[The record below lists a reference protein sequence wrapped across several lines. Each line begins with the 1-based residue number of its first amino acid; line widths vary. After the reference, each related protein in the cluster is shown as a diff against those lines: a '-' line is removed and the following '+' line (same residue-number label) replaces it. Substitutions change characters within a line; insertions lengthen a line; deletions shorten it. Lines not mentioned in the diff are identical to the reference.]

1 MVRRPQAVK
10 TVVQSR
16 KFLSVII
23 ACYKDAQ
30 AIPVM
35 YERLSKVLQS
45 LPISYEI
52 IFVNDGSPDDSET
65 VLLKLSEKDP
75 HVTVINHSRNFSSQ
89 MAFTSGLAV
98 CTSDAAILMDGD
110 LQDPPELI
118 PQFFEQWLQGYDVVY
133 GIRVRRDES
142 PLLQVCYKLF
152 YRIFKLMSYVAVPLD
167 AGDFSLL
174 DRKVINE
181 LHRLPERDRFIR
193 GLRAWVG
200 FKQTGVP
207 YVRPK
212 RLFGTSTNSLW
223 KNFRWAIKGIFAFS
237 DVPLQMIT
245 QLSLLVFMFS
255 VIGIVYQIFYK
266 LLHPA
271 STANGITTV
280 LIVVLFLGSVQLL
293 VLSILGEYLGK
304 IFEEVKQRPHFIVK
318 SMFRQPQQKKS
329 QPKR

>member
-1 MVRRPQAVK
+1 
-10 TVVQSR
+10 
-16 KFLSVII
+16 
-23 ACYKDAQ
+23 
-30 AIPVM
+30 
-35 YERLSKVLQS
+35 
-45 LPISYEI
+45 
-52 IFVNDGSPDDSET
+52 
-65 VLLKLSEKDP
+65 
-75 HVTVINHSRNFSSQ
+75 

-98 CTSDAAILMDGD
+98 CTGDAAILMDGD

-118 PQFFEQWLQGYDVVY
+118 PQFFEQWRLGYDVVY
-133 GIRVRRDES
+133 GIRVKRDES

-207 YVRPK
+207 YVRLK

-223 KNFRWAIKGIFAFS
+223 KNFRWAIKGIFSFS

-245 QLSLLVFMFS
+245 QFLLLV
-255 VIGIVYQIFYK
+255 
-266 LLHPA
+266 
-271 STANGITTV
+271 
-280 LIVVLFLGSVQLL
+280 LGSVQLL

>member
-1 MVRRPQAVK
+1 
-10 TVVQSR
+10 
-16 KFLSVII
+16 
-23 ACYKDAQ
+23 
-30 AIPVM
+30 
-35 YERLSKVLQS
+35 
-45 LPISYEI
+45 
-52 IFVNDGSPDDSET
+52 
-65 VLLKLSEKDP
+65 
-75 HVTVINHSRNFSSQ
+75 

-207 YVRPK
+207 YVRLK

-223 KNFRWAIKGIFAFS
+223 KNFRWAIKGIFSFS

-245 QLSLLVFMFS
+245 QFSLLVFILS